1 MRKNNNKNDSLPKL
15 SLEDE
20 ILKTSETL
28 SLTDLIIRDYE
39 KTNDDTKLR
48 AYAAVFEQKHNNRDA
63 FRLYERIG
71 DENGIQRVA
80 KRYFVRGL
88 LLSKCE
94 ELVKKSGLELTPDL
108 YNERG
113 DYIFERSFYYH
124 DAFEAYQKAGN
135 VDGMKKSA
143 SKIEESGELKEAFE
157 AYLILGDNESAYR
170 LAKQKFISALFVN
183 YGEKMFEK
191 LNTPITKELW
201 NERGDYQLSI
211 KKDFDNAL
219 EAYQK
224 TGNVEKVN
232 LVLQT
237 VAEQ

>member
-1 MRKNNNKNDSLPKL
+1 MRKNNNKSDALPKL

-48 AYAAVFEQKHNNRDA
+48 AYAAIFEQRTSQISDA
-63 FRLYERIG
+63 LKLYERIG
-71 DENGIQRVA
+71 DENGIQRAA
-80 KRYFVRGL
+80 KRYFVLGF

-113 DYIFERSFYYH
+113 DYQLSKKDF
-124 DAFEAYQKAGN
+124 DNALEAYQKAGN

-143 SKIEESGELKEAFE
+143 SKIEESGELKKAFE
-157 AYLILGDNESAYR
+157 VYLILGDNESAYR
-170 LAKQKFISALFVN
+170 LAKQKFIRTFFVN
-183 YGEKMFEK
+183 LGKEMFEK

>member
-1 MRKNNNKNDSLPKL
+1 MRKNNNKSDTLPKL
-15 SLEDE
+15 SLEEE

-28 SLTDLIIRDYE
+28 SLTDLIIHDYE

-48 AYAAVFEQKHNNRDA
+48 AYAAVFEQQMNQISDA

-71 DENGIQRVA
+71 DENGIQRAA

-88 LLSKCE
+88 LLSRGE

-113 DYIFERSFYYH
+113 DY
-124 DAFEAYQKAGN
+124 
-135 VDGMKKSA
+135 
-143 SKIEESGELKEAFE
+143 
-157 AYLILGDNESAYR
+157 
-170 LAKQKFISALFVN
+170 
-183 YGEKMFEK
+183 
-191 LNTPITKELW
+191 
-201 NERGDYQLSI
+201 QLS

-224 TGNVEKVN
+224 IGNVERVN